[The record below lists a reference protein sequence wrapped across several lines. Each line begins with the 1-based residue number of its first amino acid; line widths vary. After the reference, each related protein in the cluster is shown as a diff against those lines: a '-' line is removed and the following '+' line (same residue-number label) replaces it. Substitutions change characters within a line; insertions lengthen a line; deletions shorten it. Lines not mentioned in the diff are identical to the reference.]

1 MWLAWGR
8 TMCGWALLERGRAEE
23 GMTEIT
29 VGMAGAQVAHSS
41 VMKIHFL
48 SQLAEAFGRLG
59 YVSEGVTMVEEGFA
73 DLEPTDER
81 VSEAELHRSR
91 GLLHLAANDES
102 VTAEAC
108 FRQGIEVARRQQAL
122 LLELRSATALAELLA
137 GEERPEE
144 ARVLLEDVTGRFTQ
158 GLGTPVLRNAN
169 DLLERVGGARG

>member
-1 MWLAWGR
+1 MA
-8 TMCGWALLERGRAEE
+8 
-23 GMTEIT
+23 EIT
-29 VGMAGAQVAHSS
+29 VGMASAQVAHSS

-91 GLLHLAANDES
+91 GLLHLAVKDES
-102 VTAEAC
+102 LAAEAC
-108 FRQGIEVARRQQAL
+108 FRRGIEVARRQQAL
-122 LLELRSATALAELLA
+122 LLELRSATALADLLA
-137 GEERPEE
+137 SKERAGE
-144 ARVLLEDVTGRFTQ
+144 ARVLLEEVTGRFTQ

-169 DLLERVGGARG
+169 DLLDRVGGARG